1 MLVIRKKQLEV
12 LRDYM
17 LKQFKDRMVAHLRRY
32 FPEQSTSS
40 GKEDLCET
48 IQYGI
53 QQAAAYEIVNEYDVS
68 GYINLMFTFGHDFD
82 KNPALPWASRILN
95 DNALYGSGRRKM
107 DSLYKEAEKHLSKV
121 SVMENHNRETE
132 P

>member
-1 MLVIRKKQLEV
+1 MLVIRQEQIEV

-32 FPEQSTSS
+32 FPEQSKSLS
-40 GKEDLCET
+40 NEDLCET
-48 IQYGI
+48 VQYGI
-53 QQAAAYEIVNEYDVS
+53 EQAAAYEIVNEYDVI

-82 KNPALPWASRILN
+82 KNPSLPWSSRILN

-107 DSLYKEAEKHLSKV
+107 DALYKEGEKHLSKV
-121 SVMENHNRETE
+121 SGMENHDRERE